1 MMINLCFSSI
11 KGMIIT
17 IRCYFVKM
25 KEFLILKELQ
35 EPFLLNSCN
44 FWKSVSKNT
53 LKIARKKRNNLVR
66 SMDKLTR
73 ILLNATLI
81 LTYLWRVKTLKIS
94 NSKSNRSSIKFYPL
108 SNPIIQILF
117 KVK

>member
-11 KGMIIT
+11 KGIIIT
-17 IRCYFVKM
+17 IRCFLVKI

-44 FWKSVSKNT
+44 FWKLVSKNT
-53 LKIARKKRNNLVR
+53 LRIARKKRNNLVR
-66 SMDKLTR
+66 SMDKLNR
-73 ILLNATLI
+73 ILLNVTSI

-94 NSKSNRSSIKFYPL
+94 NSKSNRSSVKLYRMP
-108 SNPIIQILF
+108 NPIIQILL
-117 KVK
+117 KVN